1 MKGALSFVA
10 LSALLLTAACT
21 VGPRYVRPSVPA
33 TAPDAWKTQPPWQP
47 AAPKDTLP
55 KGEWWQ
61 VFHDDTLNGYEQ
73 QLLQANQA
81 LVAARD
87 RLNQARS
94 LARIATAAYFPIDAQ
109 TLEYLRF
116 TNRSDDQVRLVEA
129 YAKEQGLFHTP
140 ESAAPNFSDTIELD
154 LGTVEPSL
162 AGPSR
167 PQDRDDMMPGGA
179 GRPARLHLGGDFPIG
194 NRRGGLG

>member
-1 MKGALSFVA
+1 MKRAAFFVA

-21 VGPRYVRPSVPA
+21 VGPRYVRPSAPA

-94 LARIATAAYFPIDAQ
+94 LARIATAAYFPQ
-109 TLEYLRF
+109 V
-116 TNRSDDQVRLVEA
+116 SDRKSTRLNSS
-129 YAKEQGLFHTP
+129 H
-140 ESAAPNFSDTIELD
+140 
-154 LGTVEPSL
+154 
-162 AGPSR
+162 
-167 PQDRDDMMPGGA
+167 
-179 GRPARLHLGGDFPIG
+179 
-194 NRRGGLG
+194 